1 MENIEVEIRSFIS
14 PQKYGELLDFFKEN
28 AEFISDDN
36 QETYYLQKIPAGDFL
51 SQEPNRCLVHGF
63 DAEQDLRIQRNS
75 AYAKIWL
82 KKGKLHDD
90 QREEIE
96 IRFNTD
102 YFGALEKLFSS
113 LGYGVNIKWFR
124 KRIVFDWEGVSVMLD
139 CTRGYGHILELEK
152 MSAAEN
158 QEETLRLLK
167 EKLQKLGI
175 PLTPKEEFDKRFA
188 YYKENWKSLTRETL

>member
-28 AEFISDDN
+28 AEFISDDD
-36 QETYYLQKIPAGDFL
+36 QETYY
-51 SQEPNRCLVHGF
+51 F

-102 YFGALEKLFSS
+102 HFLALEKLFSS
-113 LGYGVNIKWFR
+113 LGYGVSIKWFR
-124 KRIVFDWEGVSVMLD
+124 KRIVFDWEGISVMLD
-139 CTRGYGHILELEK
+139 CTKGYGHILELEK
-152 MSAAEN
+152 MSSAEN
-158 QEETLRLLK
+158 QAETLRLLK

-188 YYKENWKSLTRETL
+188 YYKENWKSLVRE